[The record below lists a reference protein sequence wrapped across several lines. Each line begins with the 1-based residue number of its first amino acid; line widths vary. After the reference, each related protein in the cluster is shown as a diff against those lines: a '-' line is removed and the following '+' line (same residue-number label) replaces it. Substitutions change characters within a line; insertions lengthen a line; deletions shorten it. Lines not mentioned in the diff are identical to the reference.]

1 MSNIRDAEDAIL
13 EAKAEV
19 EEVVKEILKEW
30 YQPVG
35 DLMLAAVW
43 ANIPD
48 PVKDQLK
55 KMNPKPVGE
64 IEDAVQRMGG
74 G

>member
-19 EEVVKEILKEW
+19 EEVVKEILEEW
-30 YQPVG
+30 YSPVG
-35 DLMLAAVW
+35 DLVLAAAW

-48 PVKDQLK
+48 PVKVQLK

-64 IEDAVQRMGG
+64 IEDAIKRMGG
-74 G
+74 